1 VAETDTGWRIEGRRI
16 DDFSREQLIE
26 ALLRAMPG
34 GWIEREE
41 AMRRAARHLGFRRM
55 GVAIQERFKSV
66 IRGAILRGL
75 LEYDGDVIRK
85 VRSG

>member
-1 VAETDTGWRIEGRRI
+1 
-16 DDFSREQLIE
+16 
-26 ALLRAMPG
+26 MPG

-41 AMRRAARHLGFRRM
+41 AMRLAARRLGFRRT
-55 GVAIQERFKSV
+55 GAAIQERFKSV

-75 LEYDGDVIRK
+75 LEYDGNVIRK